1 VRGAKPK
8 PSHLKVIAG
17 NPGRRPLNKREPKP
31 SGDLKA
37 APDWMTVRQIKIWDE
52 AIRTA
57 PKGLLKE
64 LDESILSVW
73 VIARDMHQQASAE
86 IAQSGLMTTTPKTGD
101 SIQSPYVAV
110 VNRQALI
117 MMKAAAEMGF
127 TPSSRSRVAIDDAGE
142 AASGWDGF

>member
-1 VRGAKPK
+1 MRGAKPK

-37 APDWMTVRQIKIWDE
+37 APDWMTAQQIKIWEE

-73 VIARDMHQQASAE
+73 VIARDMHQEASSE
-86 IAQSGLMTTTPKTGD
+86 IARSGLMTTTPKTGD